1 MAGQVTGWSVEKLLD
16 LAPMQLV
23 MGLRK
28 RVLRANAKARL
39 RWHGMFSK
47 REGRVLHMYLS
58 EAVEFSDGRR
68 EEVFLDASGVHDTLE
83 RCIRTKS
90 TGDRFTIVSAGTYA
104 AFSARVRQL
113 GVVMPLPDMK
123 RLGAEMEVVLDAF
136 EAAYGR
142 HLRARAEGDCLLAK
156 VAADRVMLPL
166 ERAADSLDQAIAQRN
181 LDRIRH
187 LAVFDIEAFHY
198 EAPGEARESIFA
210 RAARSGSAEV
220 VRELALAIP
229 LESIERRHFEGAVA
243 VAYAGGNAGALL
255 AICRTLGERCFM
267 GVQPLLL
274 ALLVGGDRDALRV
287 MFDAMRFQIG
297 WGGALA
303 VKAMQ
308 RAISDA
314 LLFSATPHSIRA
326 QRYCAALA
334 KQIDAFADEAGGHAT
349 ALQQLRRELDG
360 AIDDYELRIA
370 IGQRAMETSA
380 WAFQQLAPA
389 TKRFDIAA
397 FLLEA
402 YRARGLEVV
411 QAFLER
417 SGAASRIDEPV
428 LREEGRA
435 LTLLRRCV
443 EAGNEEAVRLL
454 ARMGAT
460 VGAADRELLAAGTES
475 MRSLLRRLS
484 APPKRSCF
492 APVLGRPV
500 SVDFTKSRV
509 AVI

>member
-1 MAGQVTGWSVEKLLD
+1 MAGQVTAWSVEKLLD

-23 MGLRK
+23 VGLRK
-28 RVLRANAKARL
+28 RVLRANARARL

-58 EAVEFSDGRR
+58 ETVEFSDGRR
-68 EEVFLDASGVHDTLE
+68 EEVFLDATGVHDTLE
-83 RCIRTKS
+83 RCIRSKS

-166 ERAADSLDQAIAQRN
+166 ERAAESLDQAIAQCN
-181 LDRIRH
+181 IDRIRH

-198 EAPGEARESIFA
+198 EAPGAARESIFA
-210 RAARSGSAEV
+210 RAARSGSGGV
-220 VRELALAIP
+220 LRELALAIP
-229 LESIERRHFEGAVA
+229 PENLERHHFEGSVA
-243 VAYAGGNAGALL
+243 TAYAGGNAGAFLVL
-255 AICRTLGERCFM
+255 CRTLGERCFI
-267 GVQPLLL
+267 GAQPLLL

-297 WGGALA
+297 WGGSLA

-314 LLFSATPHSIRA
+314 LLFSAAPHSIRA
-326 QRYCAALA
+326 ERYCAALA
-334 KQIDAFADEAGGHAT
+334 KQIDAFAGEGGGHAT
-349 ALQQLRRELDG
+349 ALQQLRRELDA
-360 AIDDYELRIA
+360 AIDDYELRVA

-389 TKRFDIAA
+389 AKRFDIAA
-397 FLLEA
+397 FLLDA
-402 YRARGLEVV
+402 HRARGLEVI
-411 QAFLER
+411 QGFFER
-417 SGAASRIDEPV
+417 SGVASRLDEPV
-428 LREEGRA
+428 LVDAGRSM
-435 LTLLRRCV
+435 TLLRRCV
-443 EAGNEEAVRLL
+443 ETGNEEAVRLL
-454 ARMGAT
+454 VRMGAS
-460 VGAADRELLAAGTES
+460 VGGVLLSLAKSDSMRELLRRFAAPAK
-475 MRSLLRRLS
+475 RSPS
-484 APPKRSCF
+484 AP
-492 APVLGRPV
+492 ALGRPV
-500 SVDFTKSRV
+500 SVDFTKSRI
-509 AVI
+509 AVTC